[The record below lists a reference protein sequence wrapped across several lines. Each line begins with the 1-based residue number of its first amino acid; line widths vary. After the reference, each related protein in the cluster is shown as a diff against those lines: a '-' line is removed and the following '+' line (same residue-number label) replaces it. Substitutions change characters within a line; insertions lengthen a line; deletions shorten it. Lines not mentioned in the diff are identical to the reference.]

1 MFKIQKPIIEGGY
14 LKLSVEAGD
23 DYWNDLR
30 EKAFDK
36 LISSLELKGFR
47 KGKVPLQ
54 IAKQSISKNQ
64 IWNEAISFLID
75 EKLEEIN
82 EEITKENIISRPI
95 LEVEK
100 ISDDEVIVIFS
111 APLMPNVELEN
122 LERFQTT
129 IESFEATK
137 EEIEEEL
144 KKIDSLLV
152 ENKEVDDAIK
162 NGDIANIN
170 FLGTVDGE
178 EFEGG
183 KADNYD
189 LEIGSKSFIETFEE
203 QLIGLKTNDE
213 KVVKVTFPE
222 TYPVEKLA
230 NKPAEFKVKIN
241 SVKRKVSLSEKEVDE
256 KVKGFGFENLIS
268 LKESIEAN
276 FIEQKKMQAY
286 NNFMKKIIASINDDE
301 TVVIDIPKELI
312 QQETENKL
320 ETFKKQLEQSQ
331 IKLKDYL
338 KMISKSEQDFIKED
352 IEASAL
358 NALKEQIVFEAIDK
372 KLNFEV
378 TDEEVEAKYLE
389 LSNQQKLSVEELKEQ
404 IKATALKQELRFIK
418 LVDFFIKN

>member
-389 LSNQQKLSVEELKEQ
+389 LSDQQKLSVEELKEQ